1 MGSAF
6 LINHAGMVLK
16 SIAITHAPTKT
27 KYSNRS
33 GSNFNTAG
41 MEVTA
46 TYMNGIKKVITG
58 YTYSPTNWAN
68 VSDSN
73 VGTKNVTISYT
84 EGGITK
90 TATQQITLIKATVH
104 YNFTAVSGWTDAGGG
119 TQLTSAVSID
129 SDYKRASEIKVY
141 WKLTQS
147 GSTGTHIIYNDT
159 GNYKIHFVENP
170 GGSTKSVLVGDSPF
184 NGWGNQGEASDYVHG
199 RFADGTTYIT
209 TDLNRDITA
218 AALRFTNGPS
228 VKFYGTLEGAFN
240 ITTAY

>member
-90 TATQQITLIKATVH
+90 TATQQITLIKATEKH
-104 YNFTAVSGWTDAGGG
+104 TFTAVSGYVKKVGPVILQTNTVNIGA
-119 TQLTSAVSID
+119 
-129 SDYKRASEIKVY
+129 DYQNHSEFKVY

-147 GSTGTHIIYNDT
+147 RQEDDRELIVYNDT
-159 GNYKIHFVENP
+159 NNYRTYLVTNS
-170 GGSTKSVLVGDSPF
+170 STDTLVGNSPYP
-184 NGWGNQGEASDYVHG
+184 NWGATERAMYVYGRAADKEVYPTGLGKVTKAS
-199 RFADGTTYIT
+199 
-209 TDLNRDITA
+209 LK
-218 AALRFTNGPS
+218 FTNTAS
-228 VKFYGTLEGAFN
+228 TDIYLTLEGAIL